1 MAMGFLIVRGIQIGM
16 RMERLPTRK
25 DIEMGVQ
32 AEARLGEIG
41 LRDPKMRVQLLKELT
56 QDLFMK
62 MEQCRVSRD
71 LTPIRDRVIS
81 YLARNL
87 VLRWESLKRSR
98 EVQKRFNLVLD
109 GVSIVHFIHS
119 PKEPHIEFT
128 AFIRG
133 SAMTQFLREDTG
145 RFIDGDVVRRA
156 VEECWTFQWMEG
168 RWVLREVETGCDS
181 SKLFQDSWDEG
192 LEGGWVGVIHRIR
205 SNRVTEA
212 ISRLGASSPVWN
224 EKRMLHFAR
233 NMALAYFS
241 SVEKGSG
248 EWLAS
253 DTTFELLAQVRS
265 DHRLF
270 GGLDGTLHFRNLGCC
285 DVSIQQV
292 EPDGSGFTAEVQLHA
307 QRVISRGGQVLS
319 SDGELKSLTVK
330 LDFLLQSKRF
340 VLNRVRYPA

>member
-1 MAMGFLIVRGIQIGM
+1 
-16 RMERLPTRK
+16 
-25 DIEMGVQ
+25 
-32 AEARLGEIG
+32 
-41 LRDPKMRVQLLKELT
+41 
-56 QDLFMK
+56 
-62 MEQCRVSRD
+62 
-71 LTPIRDRVIS
+71 
-81 YLARNL
+81 
-87 VLRWESLKRSR
+87 
-98 EVQKRFNLVLD
+98 LD

-145 RFIDGDVVRRA
+145 RFIDGDVVRRPI
-156 VEECWTFQWMEG
+156 EECWTFQWMDG
-168 RWVLREVETGCDS
+168 RWMLREVDASPDS
-181 SKLFQDSWDEG
+181 RKLFQDSWDEA
-192 LEGGWVGVIHRIR
+192 LEGGWVGVLHQIR
-205 SNRVTEA
+205 SNRVTES
-212 ISRLGASSPVWN
+212 ISRLSVANPVWS
-224 EKRMLHFAR
+224 EKRMLQFSR

-253 DTTFELLAQVRS
+253 DTTFELLAQIRS

-270 GGLDGTLHFRNLGCC
+270 GGLDGTLHFRNLACC

-292 EPDGSGFTAEVQLHA
+292 EADGAGFTAEVQLHA
-307 QRVISRGGQVLS
+307 QRVISRGMQILS

-340 VLNRVRYPA
+340 VLNRVRYSN